1 MIRSFYNRN
10 MSTNCILERVATT
23 KSTNDD
29 LLARWRAGELVDPV
43 ARIAHEQTSGKG
55 RAGRVWLS
63 EPQNTLCFSL
73 AYPFQKRPN
82 ELSGLSLVVGL
93 AVIAGLAEA
102 LGSSEAAL
110 HQQGLRL
117 KWPNDL
123 LLNNAKLG
131 GILIE
136 GGQSNANSPTWM
148 VIGLGLNLRHATRIE
163 QRLGDHVSLGV
174 AALDQMMPQQKPIP
188 DAEFIW
194 LKLIESFE
202 KHLIQFEQ
210 HGFGYFKNSWSQWD
224 AFNGQ
229 SVCISGA
236 GKESIM
242 GVSAGV
248 DDNGALILNQ
258 QDQLMTIHAGD
269 VSLRAQL

>member
-1 MIRSFYNRN
+1 
-10 MSTNCILERVATT
+10 MSPNCILERVATT

-29 LLARWRAGELVDPV
+29 LLARWRAGELIDPV

-63 EPQNTLCFSL
+63 RPKDTLCFSL
-73 AYPFQKRPN
+73 AHPFHKSPN
-82 ELSGLSLVVGL
+82 ELSGLSLVIGL
-93 AVIAGLAEA
+93 AVITGIASA
-102 LGSSEAAL
+102 LGISETAL

-123 LLNNAKLG
+123 LLNHAKLG
-131 GILIE
+131 GVLIE
-136 GGQSNANSPTWM
+136 GGQSNPSSPTWM
-148 VIGLGLNLRHATRIE
+148 VIGLGLNLRNAALITKSLE
-163 QRLGDHVSLGV
+163 DHSTFGV
-174 AALDQMMPQQKPIP
+174 AALDQLVSQQKPIP

-202 KHLIQFEQ
+202 KYLTQFEQ
-210 HGFGYFKNSWSQWD
+210 FGFSHFKSSWVQWD

-236 GKESIM
+236 GKEPIVGISN
-242 GVSAGV
+242 GV
-248 DDNGALILNQ
+248 DDTGALILSQ
-258 QDQLMTIHAGD
+258 HDKSITIHAGD
-269 VSLRAQL
+269 LSLRVQS

>member
-1 MIRSFYNRN
+1 
-10 MSTNCILERVATT
+10 MSPNCILERVATT

-29 LLARWRAGELVDPV
+29 LLARWRAGELIDPV
-43 ARIAHEQTSGKG
+43 ARIAHEQTAGKG

-63 EPQNTLCFSL
+63 NPEDTLCFSL
-73 AYPFQKRPN
+73 AYPFHKRPK
-82 ELSGLSLVVGL
+82 ELSGLSLVIGL
-93 AVIAGLAEA
+93 AAITGIATA
-102 LGSSEAAL
+102 LGTSESAL

-136 GGQSNANSPTWM
+136 GGQSNPNAPTWM
-148 VIGLGLNLRHATRIE
+148 IIGLGLNLRHAALIE
-163 QRLGDHVSLGV
+163 EGLGNHSSFGVS
-174 AALDQMMPQQKPIP
+174 ALDQLMAHQAPIP
-188 DAEFIW
+188 DTEFIW

-202 KHLIQFEQ
+202 KHLMQFDQ
-210 HGFGYFKNSWSQWD
+210 HGFAYFKNSWTQWD

-236 GKESIM
+236 GKENII
-242 GVSAGV
+242 GISAGV
-248 DDNGALILNQ
+248 DETGALILNQ
-258 QDQLMTIHAGD
+258 HNQSVAIHAGD
-269 VSLRAQL
+269 VSLRVQS